1 MKRVLVVDDL
11 TVIREPIAAALRR
24 EGFDA
29 VCAANG
35 REAIGLMRTQ
45 PPDLIL
51 LDLGMPEMDGLELL
65 RRMKTDATL
74 PSPPVVVLTAAGDK
88 DSVLKSRQ
96 LGVRHYLLKAQ
107 FSLADMVARVR
118 ELTSDRREEASAGAG
133 AAVVAQRDGESG
145 VAGRV
150 GGGTPGAGTVGVDS
164 GSTASVVPTPAE
176 AAAALRNIKPRVVR
190 SELVEMLDRCGELK
204 ALPPS
209 VAEVLKV
216 VNSSQAN
223 SEQVAG
229 VIKRDPAIALK
240 ILRLANSSAFASGT
254 PADTV
259 EKAVLRIGVGAI
271 RQAVMS
277 IGVVDRFSSVAVE
290 GFMDPVLFWEHS
302 IAVGLIA
309 AAATRARGEGEP
321 DAAFTM
327 GLLHDMGRVV
337 YAELLR
343 DKYAEVLASAEE
355 LGAEVERVESR
366 MLLMNHAE
374 GMDRILRAWHFPRD
388 LVDPIVFHH
397 LPAPDIRRNCPK
409 RYGEVAT
416 LALADRLA
424 HAFMLGSS
432 GNDALYPTDELC
444 RGLGLADE
452 VIAEI
457 ERTIEG
463 ETETIKLAMLAS
475 PGRTME
481 WKRRV
486 DHHARALCS
495 PVRPLFVSASPAC
508 DAYRIALDRLR
519 AAGDEPAN
527 VGVVHFSSP
536 ADRLPVSQ
544 AYASAEADAGVGRL
558 PLIVLSQEGTV
569 APEESVAEGRRV
581 LMLPTPTPMARL
593 TGALNAAVE
602 ACGARAAA

>member
-1 MKRVLVVDDL
+1 MKRVLVVDDMAI
-11 TVIREPIAAALRR
+11 IREPIAAALRR

-65 RRMKTDATL
+65 RRMKADATL

-118 ELTSDRREEASAGAG
+118 ELTSDRRDEASAGAG
-133 AAVVAQRDGESG
+133 EAVGAPSEPVSAAAGKVQRAVSG
-145 VAGRV
+145 TGAP
-150 GGGTPGAGTVGVDS
+150 GGIAAPSTPGAL
-164 GSTASVVPTPAE
+164 PPADVTT
-176 AAAALRNIKPRVVR
+176 ALRNLKPRVVR
-190 SELVEMLDRCGELK
+190 SELVEMLERCAELK

-216 VNSSQAN
+216 VNSPQAN
-223 SEQVAG
+223 SEQVAS

-271 RQAVMS
+271 RQAVMN

-290 GFMDPVLFWEHS
+290 GFMDPILFWEHS

-309 AAATRARGEGEP
+309 AAVTRARGEGEP

-327 GLLHDMGRVV
+327 GLLHDVGRVV

-343 DKYAEVLASAEE
+343 DKYAEVLAKADE
-355 LGAEVERVESR
+355 LGVELERVESR

-374 GMDRILRAWHFPRD
+374 GMDRILHAWHFPRD

-397 LPAPDIRRNCPK
+397 LSAPDIRRNCPK
-409 RYGEVAT
+409 RYGDVAT

-457 ERTIEG
+457 ERTIEA
-463 ETETIKLAMLAS
+463 ETETIKLAMLAA

-486 DHHARALCS
+486 DHHAKALS
-495 PVRPLFVSASPAC
+495 APVRPLFVSASPAC
-508 DAYRIALDRLR
+508 DVYRIALDRLR
-519 AAGDEPAN
+519 TAGDQPAN
-527 VGVVHFSSP
+527 VGVVHFPSP
-536 ADRLPVSQ
+536 SDRLPVSQ
-544 AYASAEADAGVGRL
+544 AYQSAEADAGRGRL
-558 PLIVLSQEGTV
+558 PLIVLSPEGAV
-569 APEESVAEGRRV
+569 APEESLAEGRRV
-581 LMLPTPTPMARL
+581 LMLPTPTPMPRL
-593 TGALNAAVE
+593 TAALDAAVAASE
-602 ACGARAAA
+602 TRAAA

>member
-1 MKRVLVVDDL
+1 MKRVLVVDDMA
-11 TVIREPIAAALRR
+11 VIREPIAAALRR

-65 RRMKTDATL
+65 RRMKSDATL

-88 DSVLKSRQ
+88 DSVLRSRQ
-96 LGVRHYLLKAQ
+96 MGVRHYLLKAQ

-118 ELTSDRREEASAGAG
+118 ELTADRREDVPAEAGHAVAAKVGHAASGTGTNHGASAPSA
-133 AAVVAQRDGESG
+133 
-145 VAGRV
+145 
-150 GGGTPGAGTVGVDS
+150 PG
-164 GSTASVVPTPAE
+164 VPTPTE
-176 AAAALRNIKPRVVR
+176 ATAALRDLKPRVVR

-216 VNSSQAN
+216 VNSPQAN

-309 AAATRARGEGEP
+309 AAMTRARGEGEG

-327 GLLHDMGRVV
+327 GLLHDVGRVV

-343 DKYAEVLASAEE
+343 DRYAEVLAKAEE
-355 LGAEVERVESR
+355 LGVEVERAESR

-388 LVDPIVFHH
+388 LVDPIIFHH
-397 LPAPDIRRNCPK
+397 LSAPDIRRHCPK

-444 RGLGLADE
+444 RGLGVGDE
-452 VIAEI
+452 VVAEI
-457 ERTIEG
+457 ERTIEA
-463 ETETIKLAMLAS
+463 ETETIKLAMLAA
-475 PGRTME
+475 PGRAME

-486 DHHARALCS
+486 DHYTTALVA

-519 AAGDEPAN
+519 TGGDGPAN
-527 VGVVHFSSP
+527 VGVMHLSSP

-544 AYASAEADAGVGRL
+544 AYRSAEDEAAVGPL
-558 PLIVLSQEGTV
+558 PLIVLSPEGAV
-569 APEESVAEGRRV
+569 GPEESLAEGRRV

-602 ACGARAAA
+602 ASAARAAA

>member
-1 MKRVLVVDDL
+1 MKRVLVVDDMA
-11 TVIREPIAAALRR
+11 VIREPIAAALRR

-65 RRMKTDATL
+65 RRMKSDATL

-88 DSVLKSRQ
+88 DSVLRSRQ
-96 LGVRHYLLKAQ
+96 MGVRHYLLKAQ

-118 ELTSDRREEASAGAG
+118 ELTADRREEAPTGTGDAV
-133 AAVVAQRDGESG
+133 AAK
-145 VAGRV
+145 V
-150 GGGTPGAGTVGVDS
+150 GPGTPARGTNRGAS
-164 GSTASVVPTPAE
+164 ASSAPGVPTPTE
-176 AAAALRNIKPRVVR
+176 AAAALRDLKPRVVR

-216 VNSSQAN
+216 VNSPQAN

-309 AAATRARGEGEP
+309 AAMTRARGEGEG

-327 GLLHDMGRVV
+327 GLLHDVGRVV

-343 DKYAEVLASAEE
+343 DRYAEVLAKAEE
-355 LGAEVERVESR
+355 LGVEVERAESR

-388 LVDPIVFHH
+388 LVDPIIFHH
-397 LPAPDIRRNCPK
+397 LSAPDIRRHCPK

-444 RGLGLADE
+444 RGLGVGDE
-452 VIAEI
+452 VVAEI
-457 ERTIEG
+457 ERTIEA
-463 ETETIKLAMLAS
+463 ETETIKLAMLAA
-475 PGRTME
+475 PGRAME

-486 DHHARALCS
+486 DHYAKALAA

-558 PLIVLSQEGTV
+558 PLIVLSPEGAV

-581 LMLPTPTPMARL
+581 LLLPTPTPMARL

-602 ACGARAAA
+602 ASAARAAA